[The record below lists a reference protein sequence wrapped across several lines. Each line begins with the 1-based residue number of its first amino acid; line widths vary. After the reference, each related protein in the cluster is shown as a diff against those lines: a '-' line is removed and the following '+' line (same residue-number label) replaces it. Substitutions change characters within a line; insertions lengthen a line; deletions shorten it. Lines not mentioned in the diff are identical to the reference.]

1 MQRRTK
7 PSRPAERSESSK
19 LARSKQPQREGR
31 HPVRTVLKWA
41 SLGVGGLVIVLVGAG
56 AGYATAMLKGLP
68 KISASTFSNLS
79 QASVVYDIHG
89 KVIGRYTSSGDRQ
102 PIASVDQVSPYLANA
117 FIAAEDKTFRTNIG
131 INPLAMARAFVED
144 VTSHH
149 IQSGASTI
157 TQQTVKLAV
166 FPAQQRD
173 LKRKIQEIALALKL
187 NHILTKN
194 EILTDYMNWVYM
206 GDMGGTPVYGV
217 QSASQ
222 ILFHTSPKNL
232 NIAEA
237 SLMAGMVNNAY
248 LFSPYVFPQNAIA
261 RQHYVLQQMLKNHFI
276 TPAQY
281 QAAINYPVIK
291 HIFPAQASANTNY
304 PLLMVDE
311 ITPRV
316 VQDLVKAGLYSNT
329 QQAFD
334 ALPTAGY
341 QIHTS
346 LDLSVQNHVD
356 SVLAQDQLFGNTNQ
370 LIPGTKNKY
379 DLYNAGVTIINNQTG
394 GIMAIGIGRDSPK
407 DIQLDQIDHANIARQ
422 PGSSVKPLIDYG
434 PAFDLHR
441 ETAGTWLP
449 DIPVQYPGGP
459 GQKPYA
465 PKDDTLTWQGLVSV
479 RTALVQSINVPAVE
493 TLDKITPEVGTS
505 YFAREGIPVGATT
518 ISGQPTLVK
527 ADTEQLATAIGGMT
541 HGLTVEQMTSAY
553 TTFPNQGTWRQS
565 YVISSIDDRTGN
577 RVYQVHQQVNQVFSP
592 QTAWVM
598 TNILHD
604 VIYRSD
610 GTAATTSGSDISTT
624 FPGQF
629 ISGKTGTTDTQGD
642 GWFIGYTQKYTAGI
656 WMGYNNHERIP
667 TAYYP
672 LKFTLWSDI
681 MKPLLTKNPA
691 NKPWPK
697 PPGIVTAAVCA
708 DSGQMPST
716 LCKQDGAVY
725 NEYFI
730 QGTEPSTL
738 DSAHVLVDYTVYQGK
753 RYLATTATP
762 ASQVRTGIFIN
773 PPFKLPLSAPTTM
786 DSQFVPTQPDPRG
799 GTVLLAPTGGQ
810 LPSAINPPSNVNAVL
825 ATDGSSVAVTW
836 NRVPGATGYL
846 VSRSTSPS
854 GPFVTIGGPMTQ
866 TTFTDSSL
874 PPNSTDLYY
883 QVYATS
889 SQGMS
894 DPSAEIT
901 VHVAAPTTGGS
912 GSGGQPGNTVGTP
925 PVGNPTGSG
934 AGKKTGN
941 SIG

>member
-7 PSRPAERSESSK
+7 PPRPAKRSTST
-19 LARSKQPQREGR
+19 KQQRDRTPKREGR
-31 HPVRTVLKWA
+31 HPVRTALKWTG
-41 SLGVGGLVIVLVGAG
+41 LGIGGLIIVLVGAG
-56 AGYATAMLKGLP
+56 VGYASAMLKGLP
-68 KISASTFSNLS
+68 KISAGTFSNLS
-79 QASVVYDIHG
+79 QASVVYDVHG

-102 PIASVDQVSPYLANA
+102 PITSVDQVSPYLANA

-131 INPLAMARAFVED
+131 INPLAMGRAFVED
-144 VTSHH
+144 VAGHH

-166 FPAQQRD
+166 FPAQQRT

-187 NHILTKN
+187 NHILTKD

-206 GDMGGTPVYGV
+206 GDMGGTPIYGV

-222 ILFHTSPKNL
+222 IMFHTSPKNL

-248 LFSPYVFPQNAIA
+248 LFSPYQFPQNAVA

-276 TPAQY
+276 TQAQY
-281 QAAINYPVIK
+281 QSAINFPVVK
-291 HIFPAQASANTNY
+291 HIYQPQASANTNY

-316 VQDLVKAGLYSNT
+316 LKDLVKAGLYANA
-329 QQAFD
+329 QQAFN

-346 LDLSVQNHVD
+346 LDLNVQNHVD
-356 SVLAQDQLFGNTNQ
+356 NVLANDKLFGNTNQ
-370 LIPGTKNKY
+370 PIPGEPKKY
-379 DLYNAGVTIINNQTG
+379 DLYNAGVTVIDNQTS
-394 GIMAIGIGRDSPK
+394 GIVAIGLGRDSAK
-407 DIQLDQIDHANIARQ
+407 DIQHDQIDHANIARQ

-434 PAFDLHR
+434 PAIDLHKD
-441 ETAGTWLP
+441 TAATAIA
-449 DIPVQYPGGP
+449 DIPVKYPGGP
-459 GQKPYA
+459 GQKPYT
-465 PKDDTLTWQGLVSV
+465 PKDDTNTWQGIVNL

-493 TLDKITPEVGTS
+493 TLDMLTPEVGTS
-505 YFAREGIPVGATT
+505 YFAKVGIPVGAKTLN
-518 ISGQPTLVK
+518 GQPTLIK
-527 ADTEQLATAIGGMT
+527 ADTEQLATAIGGLT
-541 HGLTVEQMTSAY
+541 HGVTVEQMTSAY

-565 YVISSIDDRTGN
+565 YLISSIDDRTGN
-577 RVYQVHQQVNQVFSP
+577 RVYQVHQLVNQVFSP
-592 QTAWVM
+592 QTAWIM

-624 FPGQF
+624 FPGQY

-656 WMGYNNHERIP
+656 WMGYNNHQRIP

-672 LKFTLWSDI
+672 LKFTLWSDV
-681 MKPLLTKNPA
+681 MKPLLKKNPA
-691 NKPWPK
+691 TEPWPK
-697 PPGIVTAAVCA
+697 PAGIVTAAVCA
-708 DSGQMPST
+708 DSGQMPTT
-716 LCKQDGAVY
+716 LCKQDNAVY

-738 DSAHVLVDYTVYQGK
+738 DTTHVLVDYTVYQGK
-753 RYLATTATP
+753 RYLATTGTP
-762 ASQVRTGIFIN
+762 ANEVRTGIFIN

-786 DSQFVPTQPDPRG
+786 DSQFIPTQPDPRG
-799 GTVLLAPTGGQ
+799 GTVLQAPTGGQ
-810 LPSAINPPSNVNAVL
+810 LPSAVNSPTNVNAVL
-825 ATDGSSVAVTW
+825 ASDGSSVTLTW
-836 NRVPGATGYL
+836 DSVPGATGYL
-846 VSRSTSPS
+846 VSRATSPS

-894 DPSAEIT
+894 DPSAEVT
-901 VHVAAPTTGGS
+901 VQVATPTAGGGGGSS
-912 GSGGQPGNTVGTP
+912 GSGNQTGNGVGS
-925 PVGNPTGSG
+925 PTGS
-934 AGKKTGN
+934 KSSNSTG
-941 SIG
+941 SKSG